1 MEDTVIKNGLVV
13 TPNGII
19 RGGLAVQQ
27 GKITA
32 IDADTSLPKASEN
45 IDADGCYILPGLID
59 PHVHIGR
66 KEFSDFKSQFITES
80 TSAAIG
86 GVTTFIGFVR
96 YGEVLERRLDVYQE
110 GKRVGENNSY
120 IDFKFH
126 SYLFTDEQLDEI
138 PDLIKAGITSYK
150 LFLNNTAE
158 TARSKGYKEINFDY
172 VYKVMQVLKRFGP
185 PAVLQ
190 AHCEQPD
197 LFIQL
202 SRELKEK
209 GRNDFLAWSEARPSI
224 CETMHVFNMGLLS
237 MYTGCPIY
245 IVHVSSKESVEA
257 IKYLRGKGIRLY
269 AETCAH
275 YLTLNRYT
283 DMGVL
288 ARVEPPLRDD
298 EDIAYLWRAV
308 MDNTFDTIGSDHVPL
323 MKQQKLDDGIW
334 KGTGGIGGIGAI
346 LAIMM
351 TEGYHKGKITIER
364 IAKITSENAA
374 RIWGIYPQKGVL
386 LPGSDADIVIV
397 DPNSEWTLSAD
408 SLQSRSDYSVF
419 EGKKVRGKAVKTFV
433 RGKLVA
439 ADGKLVTH
447 SPSGKFVYPVNIK

>member
-1 MEDTVIKNGLVV
+1 
-13 TPNGII
+13 
-19 RGGLAVQQ
+19 
-27 GKITA
+27 
-32 IDADTSLPKASEN
+32 
-45 IDADGCYILPGLID
+45 
-59 PHVHIGR
+59 
-66 KEFSDFKSQFITES
+66 
-80 TSAAIG
+80 
-86 GVTTFIGFVR
+86 
-96 YGEVLERRLDVYQE
+96 
-110 GKRVGENNSY
+110 
-120 IDFKFH
+120 
-126 SYLFTDEQLDEI
+126 
-138 PDLIKAGITSYK
+138 
-150 LFLNNTAE
+150 
-158 TARSKGYKEINFDY
+158 
-172 VYKVMQVLKRFGP
+172 
-185 PAVLQ
+185 
-190 AHCEQPD
+190 
-197 LFIQL
+197 
-202 SRELKEK
+202 
-209 GRNDFLAWSEARPSI
+209 
-224 CETMHVFNMGLLS
+224 MGLLS

-269 AETCAH
+269 AETCPH

-323 MKQQKLDDGIW
+323 MKQQKMDDGIW

-439 ADGKLVTH
+439 ADGKLVTN